1 MTNNIFNRLK
11 QHQKEFKD
19 SGLSNQVGAQSSRL
33 LGTNGQFRVR
43 REGIPWWEKWSL
55 SHVLTTM
62 PWSWF
67 IPLIILFAFVLNLSF
82 AICYYLMGIEQFAG
96 HVAGNKW
103 EEFTEVFFFSAQ
115 TITTVG
121 YGRMN
126 PVGFWP
132 NMVASFESLLGL
144 IVFAVVTGLVYG
156 RFSKAV
162 AHIRFSPHALISP
175 YQDGFALMIRMAN
188 SKNHDIAE
196 VEALVLLSLVVYDGQ
211 NFVRKYYT
219 LDLERSKVNALAL
232 SWTLVHPIR
241 EGSPLWE
248 ITPEL
253 LEENEG
259 EILVT
264 IKGFDTTFSQTVMS
278 RKSYHYSEVIWKAKY
293 KPTFHKSED
302 GKETVLRLDRL
313 GDYESTEAPIPSFI
327 KA

>member
-1 MTNNIFNRLK
+1 MTTNIFNRLK
-11 QHQKEFKD
+11 QHQKEFTD

-33 LGTNGQFRVR
+33 LGENGQFRVR
-43 REGIPWWEKWSL
+43 REGVQWWEKWSL

-62 PWSWF
+62 SWGRF
-67 IPLIILFAFVLNLSF
+67 IPLIILFAFLLNLFF
-82 AICYYLMGIEQFAG
+82 AVCYYLMGIEQFAG
-96 HVAGNKW
+96 HVSTNKW

-162 AHIRFSPHALISP
+162 AHLKFSPHALISP
-175 YQDGFALMIRMAN
+175 FQNGQALMIRMAN

-232 SWTLVHPIR
+232 SWTLVHPLR

-264 IKGFDTTFSQTVMS
+264 IKGFDTTFSQTVLA
-278 RKSYHYSEVIWKAKY
+278 RKSYHHTEVVWNARF
-293 KPTFHKSED
+293 KPTFHRSED
-302 GKETVLRLDRL
+302 GKETILRLDRL
-313 GDYESTEAPIPSFI
+313 GDHEPIETPKTSSI